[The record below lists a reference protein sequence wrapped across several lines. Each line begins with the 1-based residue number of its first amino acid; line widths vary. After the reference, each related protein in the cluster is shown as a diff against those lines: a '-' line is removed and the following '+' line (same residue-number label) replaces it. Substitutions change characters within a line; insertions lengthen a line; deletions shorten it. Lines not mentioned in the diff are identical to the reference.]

1 MIPIP
6 TRRLLRILLT
16 WTILGLVV
24 SVVPRFVPIWRG
36 MGWALGAAVL
46 VDACLALWPKPMEG
60 TREVRPSLALGAWKP
75 VKLRFTNGSRISWA
89 FTVMDHHPVDFEVR
103 GQGQGHRVPAGG
115 FLELTY
121 QVRPTAR
128 GRRAFEPAQL
138 RLEGPLGL
146 IARDLRL
153 AGTTAVK
160 VFPDFATVARYALL
174 AIDNRLSALGIL
186 RRPRRGEGMDFQQL
200 REYRTGDSLRR
211 IDWKATARSQKL
223 ISREYQDERDQQVLF
238 LLDCGRRMRA
248 LDDLDNFP
256 SGSEA
261 WAPPGP
267 PMAAPPTRIGHFDQ
281 ALNALFLLSFVALKQ
296 GDAVGVA
303 TFAEAQ
309 PRLLAPRKGLVALDH
324 LFQNLF
330 DLEPSTRATDYLE
343 AARSLRTRLRKRS
356 LIVLLTNLRDEEE
369 ETLAPALQL
378 LRHKHLVL
386 VANLREAAVDR
397 LLEQVPGTFPEALT
411 QAAALDWQARRE
423 AALRAVAHQGAQ
435 VLDVKPEAL
444 PTALVNRYLELKTSG
459 VF

>member
-1 MIPIP
+1 VIPIP
-6 TRRLLRILLT
+6 TRRLLRLLLG
-16 WTILGLVV
+16 WTAFGLAA
-24 SVVPRFVPIWRG
+24 SVVPRLLPLWRIAG
-36 MGWALGAAVL
+36 GALGVAVL
-46 VDACLALWPKPMEG
+46 GDALLALWAKPMEAL
-60 TREVRPSLALGAWKP
+60 REVRPSLALGAWKP
-75 VKLRFTNGSRISWA
+75 VKLRLTSGSRLAWTV
-89 FTVMDHHPVDFEVR
+89 TVMDHHPVDFEAR
-103 GQGQGHRVPAGG
+103 GQGQRQRVPARG
-115 FLELTY
+115 FLELAY

-128 GRRAFEPAQL
+128 GRRTFEPAQV
-138 RLEGPLGL
+138 RVEGPLGL

-153 AGTTAVK
+153 ADATGVK
-160 VFPDFATVARYALL
+160 VFPDFAAVARYALL

-248 LDDLDNFP
+248 LDALE
-256 SGSEA
+256 G
-261 WAPPGP
+261 G
-267 PMAAPPTRIGHFDQ
+267 TIGHFDQ

-303 TFAEAQ
+303 TFAEEQ

-324 LFQNLF
+324 LFQSLF

-356 LIVLLTNLRDEEE
+356 LIVVLTNLRDEEDG
-369 ETLAPALQL
+369 TLAPALQL

-397 LLEQVPGTFPEALT
+397 LLERAPATFPEALT

-423 AALRAVAHQGAQ
+423 AALRSVAHQGAQ
-435 VLDVKPEAL
+435 LLDVKPEAL
-444 PTALVNRYLELKTSG
+444 PTALVNRYLELKASG

>member
-6 TRRLLRILLT
+6 SKRLLRLLLA
-16 WTILGLVV
+16 WTVLGLVV

-36 MGWALGAAVL
+36 MGWALGAAVW
-46 VDACLALWPKPMEG
+46 VDACLALWPKPLEG
-60 TREVRPSLALGAWKP
+60 TRVVPPSLALGAWKP

-103 GQGQGHRVPAGG
+103 GQGQRHRVPTGG

-153 AGTTAVK
+153 AGTTDVK

-248 LDDLDNFP
+248 LDAMEG
-256 SGSEA
+256 GS
-261 WAPPGP
+261 
-267 PMAAPPTRIGHFDQ
+267 IGHFDQ

-324 LFQNLF
+324 LFQSLF

-356 LIVLLTNLRDEEE
+356 LIVLLTNLRDEED

-423 AALRAVAHQGAQ
+423 AALRAVAHRGAQ

-444 PTALVNRYLELKTSG
+444 PTALVNRYLELKASG

>member
-6 TRRLLRILLT
+6 TRRLLRLLLA
-16 WTILGLVV
+16 WTAFGLAA
-24 SVVPRFVPIWRG
+24 SVWPRLLPGWRG
-36 MGWALGAAVL
+36 AGWALFAAAL
-46 VDACLALWPKPMEG
+46 VDAALALWPKPIKAA
-60 TREVRPSLALGAWKP
+60 RELSPSLALGAWKA
-75 VKLRFTNGSRISWA
+75 VKLRLTSASRLPWTV
-89 FTVMDHHPVDFEVR
+89 TVMDHAPEDFEAR
-103 GQGQGHRVPAGG
+103 GQGQRHRLPARG

-128 GRRAFEPAQL
+128 GRRAFARAQV
-138 RLEGPLGL
+138 RLEGPLHL

-153 AGTTAVK
+153 ADPAEVK
-160 VFPDFATVARYALL
+160 VFPDFAAVARYALL

-248 LDDLDNFP
+248 LDVLE
-256 SGSEA
+256 G
-261 WAPPGP
+261 G
-267 PMAAPPTRIGHFDQ
+267 TLGHFDQ

-303 TFAEAQ
+303 TFAEDQ

-324 LFQNLF
+324 MFQNLF
-330 DLEPSTRATDYLE
+330 DLQPSTQATDYLE
-343 AARSLRTRLRKRS
+343 AAQSLRTRLRKRS
-356 LIVLLTNLRDEEE
+356 LIVLLTNLRDEEDA
-369 ETLAPALQL
+369 TLAPALQL

-397 LLEQVPGTFPEALT
+397 LLENPPHTFPEALT

-423 AALRAVAHQGAQ
+423 AALRSVTHRGAQ

-444 PTALVNRYLELKTSG
+444 PTALVNRYLEMKAAG

>member
-6 TRRLLRILLT
+6 SQRLLRLLLG
-16 WTILGLVV
+16 WTALGLAA
-24 SVVPRFVPIWRG
+24 SVGPRLLPAWRFV
-36 MGWALGAAVL
+36 GWLLGGLTVVDLGLALG
-46 VDACLALWPKPMEG
+46 PKPFEG
-60 TREVRPSLALGAWKP
+60 ARDLSPSLALGTWKA
-75 VKLRFTNGSRISWA
+75 VKLRLTSTSRLGWNV
-89 FTVMDHHPVDFEVR
+89 TVMDHHPVDFEAR
-103 GQGQGHRVPAGG
+103 GQGQRERLPAGG

-128 GRRAFEPAQL
+128 GRRVFEPAQV
-138 RLEGPLGL
+138 RVEGPLGL

-153 AGTTAVK
+153 AGTTTVK
-160 VFPDFATVARYALL
+160 VFPDFAAVARYALL

-186 RRPRRGEGMDFQQL
+186 KRPRRGEGSDFQQL

-248 LDDLDNFP
+248 LDALE
-256 SGSEA
+256 G
-261 WAPPGP
+261 G
-267 PMAAPPTRIGHFDQ
+267 TLGHFDQ

-303 TFAEAQ
+303 TFGEEH

-324 LFQNLF
+324 LFQSLF
-330 DLEPSTRATDYLE
+330 DLEPSTQATDYL
-343 AARSLRTRLRKRS
+343 AAAQSLRTRLRKRS
-356 LIVLLTNLRDEEE
+356 LIVLLTNLRDEEDD
-369 ETLAPALQL
+369 TLAPALRL

-397 LLEQVPGTFPEALT
+397 LLAQPPLTLPEALT
-411 QAAALDWQARRE
+411 QAAALEWQARRE
-423 AALRAVAHQGAQ
+423 AALRALGHLGAQ

-444 PTALVNRYLELKTSG
+444 PTALVNRYLELKASG

>member
-1 MIPIP
+1 MIPLP
-6 TRRLLRILLT
+6 STRLLRLLLA
-16 WTILGLVV
+16 WTLLGLAA
-24 SVVPRFVPIWRG
+24 SVAPRLLPLWRG
-36 MGWALGAAVL
+36 GGWALGLGVL
-46 VDACLALWPKPMEG
+46 ADGLLALWPKPLRGE
-60 TREVRPSLALGAWKP
+60 REVSPSLALGTWKA
-75 VKLRFTNGSRISWA
+75 VKLRLTSASRLPWHV
-89 FTVMDHHPVDFEVR
+89 TVMDHPPVDVEAR
-103 GQGQGHRVPAGG
+103 GQGQRHRLPARG

-128 GRRAFEPAQL
+128 GRRTFEAAQV

-146 IARDLRL
+146 VARDLRL
-153 AGTTAVK
+153 AGTSPVK
-160 VFPDFATVARYALL
+160 VFPDFAAVARYALL

-186 RRPRRGEGMDFQQL
+186 RRPRRGEGMDFMQL

-223 ISREYQDERDQQVLF
+223 ISREYQDERDQQVFF

-248 LDDLDNFP
+248 LDVLE
-256 SGSEA
+256 GGA
-261 WAPPGP
+261 
-267 PMAAPPTRIGHFDQ
+267 IGHFDQ

-303 TFAEAQ
+303 TFGEER

-324 LFQNLF
+324 LFQSLF
-330 DLEPSTRATDYLE
+330 DLEPSTRATDYL
-343 AARSLRTRLRKRS
+343 AAAQDLRSRLRKRS
-356 LIVLLTNLRDEEE
+356 LIVLLTNLRDEEDA
-369 ETLAPALQL
+369 TLAPALQL

-397 LLEQVPGTFPEALT
+397 LLEQPPAAFPEALT
-411 QAAALDWQARRE
+411 QAAALEWQARRE
-423 AALRAVAHQGAQ
+423 AALRSAAHRGAQ

-444 PTALVNRYLELKTSG
+444 PTALVNRYLELKGSG

>member
-6 TRRLLRILLT
+6 TPRLLRLLLS
-16 WTILGLVV
+16 WTTLGLVV
-24 SVVPRFVPIWRG
+24 SVFPRFLPLWRAT
-36 MGWALGAAVL
+36 GWALGAAVL
-46 VDACLALWPKPMEG
+46 LDALFALWPKPIEG
-60 TREVRPSLALGAWKP
+60 SREVRPSLALGAWKP
-75 VKLRFTNGSRISWA
+75 VKLRFTNGSRLSWA

-103 GQGQGHRVPAGG
+103 GQGQRQRVPAGG

-128 GRRAFEPAQL
+128 GRRAFEPAQA

-153 AGTTAVK
+153 AGITDVK

-248 LDDLDNFP
+248 LDAMEG
-256 SGSEA
+256 GS
-261 WAPPGP
+261 
-267 PMAAPPTRIGHFDQ
+267 IGHFDQ

-423 AALRAVAHQGAQ
+423 AALRAVAHRGAQ

-444 PTALVNRYLELKTSG
+444 PTALVNRYLELKASG

>member
-6 TRRLLRILLT
+6 TRRLLRLLLA
-16 WTILGLVV
+16 WTALGFAASLA
-24 SVVPRFVPIWRG
+24 PRMLPLWRG
-36 MGWALGAAVL
+36 VGWTLAAGALGDGL
-46 VDACLALWPKPMEG
+46 LALWPK
-60 TREVRPSLALGAWKP
+60 TLQADRDLSPSLALGVWKA
-75 VKLRFTNGSRISWA
+75 VKLRLTSASRLPWTV
-89 FTVMDHHPVDFEVR
+89 TVMDHAPVDFETR
-103 GQGQGHRVPAGG
+103 GQGQRHRIPARG

-128 GRRAFEPAQL
+128 GRRTFEAAQM

-146 IARDLRL
+146 ISRDLRL
-153 AGTTAVK
+153 AGGMAVK
-160 VFPDFATVARYALL
+160 VFPDFAAVARYALL
-174 AIDNRLSALGIL
+174 ATDNRLSALGIL
-186 RRPRRGEGMDFQQL
+186 RRPRRGEGLDFHQL

-248 LDDLDNFP
+248 LDALE
-256 SGSEA
+256 G
-261 WAPPGP
+261 
-267 PMAAPPTRIGHFDQ
+267 TTLGHFDQ

-303 TFAEAQ
+303 TFAEAT

-324 LFQNLF
+324 LFQSLF
-330 DLEPSTRATDYLE
+330 DLEPSTRASDYLE
-343 AARSLRTRLRKRS
+343 AARDLRSRLRKRS
-356 LIVLLTNLRDEEE
+356 LIVLLTNLRDEEDA
-369 ETLAPALQL
+369 TLGPALEL

-397 LLEQVPGTFPEALT
+397 LLAQAPATFPEALT

-423 AALRAVAHQGAQ
+423 TALRAATHRGAQ

-444 PTALVNRYLELKTSG
+444 PTALVNRYLELKAAGT
-459 VF
+459 F